1 MAEKTNMSVVQM
13 DSETHRRLAVVCK
26 QIGRKQKDVVAEA
39 IRKHLPILERM
50 YQRKAAKS

>member
-1 MAEKTNMSVVQM
+1 MRVVQIDPATHQRLSVVC
-13 DSETHRRLAVVCK
+13 A

-50 YQRKAAKS
+50 YQRKAAQS

>member
-1 MAEKTNMSVVQM
+1 MSVVQM

-50 YQRKAAKS
+50 YQRKAAQS

>member
-1 MAEKTNMSVVQM
+1 MAEQKSMSVVQI
-13 DSETHRRLAVVCK
+13 DSDTHRRLGVVCK

>member
-1 MAEKTNMSVVQM
+1 MAEKTNMRVVQIDPATHQRLSVVC
-13 DSETHRRLAVVCK
+13 A

-50 YQRKAAKS
+50 YQRKAAQS